1 MRNTI
6 GTILAVLVGAGAC
19 GSDSTSSPEP
29 DGVET
34 ILGSGEFALPAA
46 NGFSEPGFHSVL
58 AATLS
63 LPQDLSTTIG
73 RRIILTLTDV
83 GRPLVLCSQQHPLS
97 GCATV
102 DWSDSESRPGVPPGG
117 VFENSVSLTFASGAR
132 ALFLS
137 EDGSLSDSPDSFQP
151 G

>member
-1 MRNTI
+1 MRKTI
-6 GTILAVLVGAGAC
+6 CTMLVVLMGAGAC

-46 NGFSEPGFHSVL
+46 SAFTEPGFHAVL

-63 LPQDLSTTIG
+63 LPQNLSSTLG
-73 RRIILTLTDV
+73 RRIVLTLTDV
-83 GRPLVLCSQQHPLS
+83 GRPLVSCSQQHPLS

-102 DWSDSESRPGVPPGG
+102 DWSDSEGRPGVPPGG
-117 VFENSVSLTFASGAR
+117 VFENSVQLTFASGTR
-132 ALFLS
+132 TLFLS
-137 EDGSLSDSPDSFQP
+137 EDDTLNDRPDDFNP